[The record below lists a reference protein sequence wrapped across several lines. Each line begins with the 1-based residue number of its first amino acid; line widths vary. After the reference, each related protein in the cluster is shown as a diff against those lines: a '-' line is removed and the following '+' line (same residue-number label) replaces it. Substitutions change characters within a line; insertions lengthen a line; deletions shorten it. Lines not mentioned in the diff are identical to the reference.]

1 MAPSQLLTRAHL
13 LLALFCLPCLG
24 ELPDYEQQSLEIAIL
39 CAIFSYTYRSPYN
52 IVTLNFVCI
61 LGYFSCEDGPGSSER
76 CVLQLDSDYFQC
88 EDGTCVCRAAQCDG
102 DTDCRDGSDEAAT
115 ECGTQ
120 ISTIL
125 PYVWLTYISLPMHWC
140 ASASVSRTHS
150 RNRRLYYK

>member
-1 MAPSQLLTRAHL
+1 MAPGQLLTRAHL

-24 ELPDYEQQSLEIAIL
+24 EPPDYEQQSLEIAIL
-39 CAIFSYTYRSPYN
+39 SAIFSYPYPPQYS

-125 PYVWLTYISLPMHWC
+125 PSVWLTYISLPYALVC
-140 ASASVSRTHS
+140 FCKRIAYTFSESQA
-150 RNRRLYYK
+150 LL